1 MTIGANKIA
10 AIIQQAR
17 LQRDSCF
24 TEKIQNSSLPP
35 LNVIAGLAKTLN
47 PNAEVAGLRS
57 FLPIISAVSA
67 RVPLNEMNI
76 FSPKIE

>member
-1 MTIGANKIA
+1 MGANKIH
-10 AIIQQAR
+10 AITQQIR

-24 TEKIQNSSLPP
+24 TEKIQNSSLQP
-35 LNVIAGLAKTLN
+35 LNVIAGLTETLN
-47 PNAEVAGLRS
+47 PNAEVTGLRS
-57 FLPIISAVSA
+57 FLPIISAASA